1 MRKLFG
7 KRKTDQPR
15 RRQDFSTDSRKTAEV
30 QPKQYIFQR
39 NRTLTGS
46 TSSHLSG
53 INRQDNLQSPRSQA
67 HHLALKR
74 RKIGVVFI
82 AVLISGLFIFW
93 LLTQF
98 TASVTISVS
107 DTSLSKKI
115 DNQVYVKAVNDY
127 LGAHPISRLRF
138 ALDKN
143 NLRDYLVSTVPEVS
157 DVVEVS
163 LGAIGETNITL
174 SMRRPVAGWTINSKQ
189 YFVDQ
194 DGVAYDRNYY
204 ANPTLQIVDNSGVAL
219 EQGEAVASN
228 RFLGFVG
235 RIVALSKQSNYT
247 VVQAIIPSN
256 TTRQLEIQLKEV
268 GAHVRLSID
277 RPAGEQVEDM
287 VKSLQYL
294 AAHSLSPSY
303 IDVRVSGKAF
313 YK

>member
-256 TTRQLEIQLKEV
+256 TVKR
-268 GAHVRLSID
+268 SWCSCSFID
-277 RPAGEQVEDM
+277 RSSSRGAGRG
-287 VKSLQYL
+287 Y
-294 AAHSLSPSY
+294 
-303 IDVRVSGKAF
+303 G
-313 YK
+313 